1 MIKYLDLQEINAS
14 FEPELSDALLRISH
28 SGWYLHGEATARFE
42 QEFADYCGT
51 THCIGTGNG
60 LDALTLIFLAYREL
74 GMMNAGDEV
83 IVPANTYIAT
93 LLSVLRAGLKPVL
106 CEPSPET
113 CNICVRHA
121 ETLITV
127 RTRAIVPVH
136 LYGRLA
142 DMEGVHDLANRYGLK
157 IIEDAAQAHGAIY
170 DEGLPGKAN
179 QPLHAGNLGDAAA
192 FSFYPAKNLGALG
205 DGGAI
210 TTHDADLASIVRSI
224 ANYGSTEKY
233 IHLYQGVNSR
243 LDELQAAAL
252 SVKLPRL
259 DKDNARRRKIA
270 KLYKENIHW
279 EYLNLRSTVHSSDIN
294 GANVFHIFPVFS
306 SRRDELQRHLTAHN
320 IHTQIHYPI
329 PPHRQE
335 ALRQEYGMQQLPIA
349 ERIHNE
355 ELSLPIS
362 PLLADEEVGQVID
375 CINAFV

>member
-1 MIKYLDLQEINAS
+1 MFIKYLDLQKINAS

-42 QEFADYCGT
+42 QEFADFCGT

-170 DEGLPGKAN
+170 AEGLPGKAN

-192 FSFYPAKNLGALG
+192 FSFYP
-205 DGGAI
+205 
-210 TTHDADLASIVRSI
+210 
-224 ANYGSTEKY
+224 
-233 IHLYQGVNSR
+233 
-243 LDELQAAAL
+243 
-252 SVKLPRL
+252 PR
-259 DKDNARRRKIA
+259 IW
-270 KLYKENIHW
+270 EHW
-279 EYLNLRSTVHSSDIN
+279 ETEVPSLPMMQTLPPSFVPS
-294 GANVFHIFPVFS
+294 
-306 SRRDELQRHLTAHN
+306 
-320 IHTQIHYPI
+320 PI
-329 PPHRQE
+329 T
-335 ALRQEYGMQQLPIA
+335 ALRKNTFI
-349 ERIHNE
+349 
-355 ELSLPIS
+355 
-362 PLLADEEVGQVID
+362 
-375 CINAFV
+375 CIKV